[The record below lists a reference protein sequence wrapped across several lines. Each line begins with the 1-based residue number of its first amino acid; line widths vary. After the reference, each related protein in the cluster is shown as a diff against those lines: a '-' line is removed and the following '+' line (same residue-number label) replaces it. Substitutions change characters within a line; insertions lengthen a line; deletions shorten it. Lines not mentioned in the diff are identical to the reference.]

1 MSESMLPQLE
11 RVLCMLPSF
20 AAASCVNKTWR
31 DAVHTLKHDWAVNLC
46 IKALDVPPNVTPS
59 PRMCARIL
67 GFDIEEKFL
76 SPFMAPIIHE
86 LDSSDGSDDEDEY
99 VGYVPTSPSYD
110 PTDPFDPTSPPY
122 DPTDAAYLYLEM

>member
-1 MSESMLPQLE
+1 MSEPMLPQLE

-31 DAVHTLKHDWAVNLC
+31 EAVQTLKHDWAVNPHVT
-46 IKALDVPPNVTPS
+46 ALDVPPNIVPS

-76 SPFMAPIIHE
+76 SPFVAPIVHE
-86 LDSSDGSDDEDEY
+86 LDSSDGSDGSEDEDEY
-99 VGYVPTSPSYD
+99 EYVVYVPTSPRYD
-110 PTDPFDPTSPPY
+110 PCDSV
-122 DPTDAAYLYLEM
+122 YL